1 MKELLPNLKQVA
13 CNDDSLRFYQFENKL
28 KIYNEWQNCK
38 SVMLQMPTGTGKT
51 RLFVSIVND
60 ILSCKMH
67 NGVIPSVLLL
77 VHRKELISQI
87 AETLASYG
95 LEYGIIQAGVAE
107 KRTCHIQVASVQS
120 LVRRLDRWEKVRF
133 EFIIIDEA
141 HHTPANTYLWIL
153 DAFPGTKLLGVT
165 ATPYRK
171 DGWGFAHIFDKL
183 VVSPEPIEFIRGGI

>member
-60 ILSCKMH
+60 ILACRMH
-67 NGVIPSVLLL
+67 DGIIPSVLLL
-77 VHRKELISQI
+77 VHRKELVNQI

-95 LEYGIIQAGVAE
+95 L
-107 KRTCHIQVASVQS
+107 
-120 LVRRLDRWEKVRF
+120 
-133 EFIIIDEA
+133 
-141 HHTPANTYLWIL
+141 
-153 DAFPGTKLLGVT
+153 
-165 ATPYRK
+165 
-171 DGWGFAHIFDKL
+171 
-183 VVSPEPIEFIRGGI
+183 